1 LFPACESTKYKAQRT
16 KYSFAEQ
23 TLERWFL
30 TSQLLRPENGTGKQE
45 EAKMFTNLVESS
57 ADTSAF
63 KRRSS
68 FFLATV
74 AGYMLILLTA
84 GVVGVLTY
92 DAQVEAQTT
101 DILVEMWIP
110 PVNRTPE
117 AEEPRDSSPA
127 QRPRQ
132 ANAPVDRNVT
142 EPERTEGITTTNDPM
157 RVPESVGTTASNVP
171 PVTGRFRLGNRNVD
185 PPSVT
190 PDTSAC
196 VSCTGVTPKV
206 GETETAP
213 LPPTPPK
220 RTTVN
225 VSEGVIRAKVL
236 EMPKP
241 TYPIL
246 ALKARI
252 QGPVNVQILVD
263 ETGKVVSAQAVKGR
277 PMLTKA
283 AEDAAR
289 RARFTPTKLGDQPV
303 KVQGVITYNFV
314 LQ

>member
-1 LFPACESTKYKAQRT
+1 
-16 KYSFAEQ
+16 
-23 TLERWFL
+23 
-30 TSQLLRPENGTGKQE
+30 
-45 EAKMFTNLVESS
+45 MFTNLIESR

-74 AGYMLILLTA
+74 AGYMLILFSA

-101 DILVEMWIP
+101 DMLVDIWIP
-110 PVNRTPE
+110 PVNPTPE
-117 AEEPRDSSPA
+117 PERPRASSPI

-132 ANAPVDRNVT
+132 ANAPVDRNIT
-142 EPERTEGITTTNDPM
+142 EPERTEGVTTTNDPR

-171 PVTGRFRLGNRNVD
+171 PVTGRFLISNRNVD
-185 PPSVT
+185 PLSVT
-190 PDTSAC
+190 PNTSGC
-196 VSCTGVTPKV
+196 VSCAAGPPTVIETVTP
-206 GETETAP
+206 P
-213 LPPTPPK
+213 LPPTPKP
-220 RTTVN
+220 TTLR
-225 VSEGVIRAKVL
+225 VSAPIILAKVVDL
-236 EMPKP
+236 PKP
-241 TYPIL
+241 AYPVL
-246 ALKARI
+246 AKQARI

-263 ETGKVVSAQAVKGR
+263 ETGKVISAQAVKGS
-277 PMLTKA
+277 PLLTKA

>member
-1 LFPACESTKYKAQRT
+1 
-16 KYSFAEQ
+16 
-23 TLERWFL
+23 
-30 TSQLLRPENGTGKQE
+30 
-45 EAKMFTNLVESS
+45 MFTNLVESS
-57 ADTSAF
+57 ADKSAF

-68 FFLATV
+68 FFMATV
-74 AGYMLILLTA
+74 AGYTLFLFTA

-101 DILVEMWIP
+101 DLIVELAIP
-110 PVNRTPE
+110 PAERTKPE
-117 AEEPRDSSPA
+117 QPRDASPIK
-127 QRPRQ
+127 RPRQ
-132 ANAPVDRNVT
+132 ANAPVDRSVT
-142 EPERTEGITTTNDPM
+142 ESVRTEALSSINDPT
-157 RVPESVGTTASNVP
+157 RVPESVGTMASLVP
-171 PVTGRFRLGNRNVD
+171 PVIGRFRFGNRNVD

-196 VSCTGVTPKV
+196 VGCTGVTPKV
-206 GETETAP
+206 AETEIAP
-213 LPPTPPK
+213 LPPTLPK
-220 RTTVN
+220 RTIN

-241 TYPIL
+241 AYPIL

-263 ETGKVVSAQAVKGR
+263 ETGKVVSAQAVKGS
-277 PMLTKA
+277 PMLTQA
-283 AEDAAR
+283 AVDAAR

-314 LQ
+314 LQQ